1 MKPKAIFPGSLPSP
15 VLKEPKATGG
25 PARAVFAA
33 VLEPGHRPYAFHRS
47 RVLLTPLPQNLKDL
61 ASLFQDAP
69 PDLAGVFLQQ

>member
-1 MKPKAIFPGSLPSP
+1 MKPKAIFPDSLPSP

-47 RVLLTPLPQNLKDL
+47 RVLLTPPPQNLKDL